1 VKRSRTLL
9 ALAVGAL
16 ATTLTGCIG
25 LHGPNDLKRS
35 VASSGDVS
43 LKQDFGISTNGIT
56 LRMARGLAS
65 PWVDEPL
72 PRLAGIRRAQVG
84 TYRIEPKSGPLPA
97 AILADLEVRGWTP
110 AIRITNPVGAD
121 ETLVLIKEDRKGR
134 LRGVAVAARDGEEL
148 TLARVRGDLDTFLA
162 NVLADDAFGIDI
174 PYIGGATDE
183 VRSAARDAREARE
196 QAGVRIVP
204 AADDEAADPGA

>member
-43 LKQDFGISTNGIT
+43 LKQDFGISTNGMT

-97 AILADLEVRGWTP
+97 AILTDLEVRGWTP

-183 VRSAARDAREARE
+183 VRNAARDAREARE

-204 AADDEAADPGA
+204 AADEEAADPDA